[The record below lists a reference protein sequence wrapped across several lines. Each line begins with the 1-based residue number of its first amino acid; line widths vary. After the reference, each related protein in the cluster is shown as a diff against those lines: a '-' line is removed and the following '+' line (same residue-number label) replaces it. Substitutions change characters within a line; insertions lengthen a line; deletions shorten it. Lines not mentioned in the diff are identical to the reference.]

1 MNTFF
6 FFNCGFSLLIFFIP
20 YYRLELSPHDSID
33 SILKLIGFILI
44 VGLVFLR
51 GRYAVQIKGHYL
63 YCNDYPFY
71 KRFELSNVSTVSIEN
86 KRVTVTLKDKSV
98 HEVTYFFGIE
108 SAIDQKVLNM
118 LINAKGNF

>member
-6 FFNCGFSLLIFFIP
+6 LFNCGFSLLIFFLP
-20 YYRLELSPHDSID
+20 FSRFELSPYESID
-33 SILKLIGFILI
+33 SILKLIGFISI
-44 VGLVFLR
+44 VGLVFVR
-51 GRYAVQIKGHYL
+51 GRLAVKIKSDYL
-63 YCNDYPFY
+63 YCNSYPFY
-71 KRFELSNVSTVSIEN
+71 KKFELSNISSLSIEN

-118 LINAKGNF
+118 FINAKGSF